1 MQLWRLSSARRAKDF
16 SGGYGLLHPG
26 RWNTPGRPITYC
38 STVPSLTALEKRVH
52 VTDPSLL
59 PRLAL
64 VEYDA
69 PDDIPL
75 RIVSFAELGDNWI
88 SREVDTQALGDHWL
102 DSGSEALLSVPS
114 AIVPVPRAPERNI
127 LINHRH
133 ARAAEIKIVN
143 IIDFTLD
150 PRLFGPGPE

>member
-1 MQLWRLSSARRAKDF
+1 MQLWRLSTARHSRDF
-16 SGGYGLLHPG
+16 SGGYGLLHSG

-59 PRLAL
+59 PPLML
-64 VEYDA
+64 VEYEA

-75 RIVSFAELGDNWI
+75 RAVDFADLSDAWI
-88 SREVDTQALGDHWL
+88 AREVDTQQIGDQWL
-102 DSGSEALLSVPS
+102 DTVSEALLTVPS
-114 AIVPVPRAPERNI
+114 AIVPVSRAPERNV

-133 ARAAEIKIVN
+133 VRSAEIKIVN
-143 IIDFTLD
+143 VTPFTLD
-150 PRLFGPGPE
+150 PRLFQR

>member
-1 MQLWRLSSARRAKDF
+1 MQLWRLSTKRHARDF
-16 SGGYGLLHPG
+16 SGGYGLLHSG

-52 VTDPSLL
+52 VTDATLL
-59 PRLAL
+59 PPLML

-75 RIVSFAELGDNWI
+75 GAVDIADLPEDWI
-88 SREVDTQALGDHWL
+88 SREVDTQQIGDRWL
-102 DSGSEALLSVPS
+102 DSVSEALLTVPS
-114 AIVPVPRAPERNI
+114 AIVPVPRAPERNV

-133 ARAAEIKIVN
+133 ARSIEIRIVGVTG
-143 IIDFTLD
+143 FTLD
-150 PRLFGPGPE
+150 PRLFGP